1 MVERTVSYRKVDR
14 CVALARV
21 WRRFCKLPATAV
33 LFLWAAGCGGGGNTS
48 TSSGSPGPSTQALI
62 GFDST
67 QVPTGEDAANG
78 AFNIW
83 TAKPDGSGSAA
94 LTTLTALKADSL
106 FPVWS
111 PDASKLAFVSSR
123 ALDGSNS
130 VSAGSTANL
139 WVMNADGSSAQPL
152 TKLTAASVDFYLPS
166 RVQWWSPDGSKL
178 AFASTRALD
187 GSDAAIPAATRNI
200 WVINA
205 DGSGA
210 RPLTKLTASGADS
223 FLPKWSPDGSKL
235 AFSSFRAL
243 DGSNNAN
250 TTQLIPNVWIVN
262 ADGSGATPLTT
273 LTAPGSVS
281 WGPVWSP
288 DGSKLAF
295 VSSGALDGSN
305 SANNQSTPNVWVIN
319 ANGSG
324 NHPLTKLTTAGGMVD
339 PFDLS
344 WSPDGNKI
352 AFASFRALDGSDAVN
367 PNLTRNIWI
376 VNADGSGARP
386 MTKNTAVVAHS
397 VRPIWSPDGSRIALE
412 SQAALDGSDS
422 ANTNKTRNI
431 WVINADGSGL
441 APVTKLTAQG
451 AEANEPAWRP

>member
-1 MVERTVSYRKVDR
+1 
-14 CVALARV
+14 
-21 WRRFCKLPATAV
+21 
-33 LFLWAAGCGGGGNTS
+33 
-48 TSSGSPGPSTQALI
+48 
-62 GFDST
+62 
-67 QVPTGEDAANG
+67 
-78 AFNIW
+78 
-83 TAKPDGSGSAA
+83 

-130 VSAGSTANL
+130 VSAGSAANL
-139 WVMNADGSSAQPL
+139 WVMNADGTSAQPL
-152 TKLTAASVDFYLPS
+152 TKLTAPSVDFYLPS

-187 GSDAAIPAATRNI
+187 GSDAVIPAGTRNI

-305 SANNQSTPNVWVIN
+305 SANNQSTPNVWVVN
-319 ANGSG
+319 VNGSG
-324 NHPLTKLTTAGGMVD
+324 NHPLTKLTTAAAMVD

-344 WSPDGNKI
+344 WSPDGNQI
-352 AFASFRALDGSDAVN
+352 AFVSFRALDGSDGVN
-367 PNLTRNIWI
+367 TNLTRNIWI
-376 VNADGSGARP
+376 VNADGSAARP
-386 MTKNTAVVAHS
+386 MTKNKAVVAHS

-422 ANTNKTRNI
+422 ANTNDTTNI

-451 AEANEPAWRP
+451 VEANEPAWRP